1 MKGTVGVM
9 EPENENK
16 KRRKV
21 LVEPVHVKLDEETH
35 ARVERLARA
44 LEARDPQMRQA
55 SRAGAVR
62 SAMMR
67 GLDVMEAELGIA
79 TTQ

>member
-1 MKGTVGVM
+1 MGV
-9 EPENENK
+9 EPENK

-21 LVEPVHVKLDEETH
+21 LVEGVHVKLDEETY

-44 LEARDPQMRQA
+44 LEANDPQMRQA

-67 GLDVMEAELGIA
+67 GLEAMEAELGLDA
-79 TTQ
+79 PTAEALR